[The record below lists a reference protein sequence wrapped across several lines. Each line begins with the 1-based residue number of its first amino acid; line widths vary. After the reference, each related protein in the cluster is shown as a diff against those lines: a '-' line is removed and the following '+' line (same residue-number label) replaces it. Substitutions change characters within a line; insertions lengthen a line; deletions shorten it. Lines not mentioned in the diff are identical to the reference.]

1 MTKVTGKTLS
11 RTDFVAKANKYV
23 EDVLTGEIPACK
35 QVIAACV
42 RQRKDLQ
49 RQGDGQFAYVFDHAK
64 ANRVCAFIS
73 NLQHV
78 KGELAG
84 QKIKLEPW
92 QCFILTTCFG
102 WIHKE
107 TGRRRFRRAY
117 LEIPRGNGKSALS
130 SGVAL
135 FALCADKEAGA
146 EVVVAARVKEQTRFV
161 METCQ
166 QMVRGNKPLRDK
178 FSLSVLAKS
187 VVQDVSMSS
196 LKALASEEDSL
207 DGLSVHLGIIDELHA
222 HRTDGVY
229 SSLSTAC
236 AKRVQSMLWMITT
249 AGSDQAGVCFAMHQ
263 FTERLL
269 DGLATDESF
278 FGIVYT
284 IDPEDKWDSEAA
296 WRKANPN
303 WKVSVQP
310 DAVAQ
315 ECNRAKQI
323 ASQQASFKMK
333 HLNLWMNADSTWL
346 NMTKLQGCVDETLT
360 EESFEGQQCIIG
372 VDLASKLDLCAE
384 VRLFAKLIE
393 DKTHYYAF
401 GTYWLPEET
410 VQNSTNAAYSGWAAN
425 GKLQMTSGSVTDL
438 DFIEQGI
445 RESGQRFKV
454 RELAYDK
461 AQATQMMT
469 HLTNEGMTCVEVG
482 MNVITLSPTMK
493 LFEELVSSNRFH
505 FNDPVLAWAITNVV
519 CHRDVKENIYPRKP
533 KNVESKIDPLVALL
547 LALSRTILAP
557 LDGEDENA
565 SVYERRGVLVL

>member
-1 MTKVTGKTLS
+1 MTKVSGKTS
-11 RTDFVAKANKYV
+11 TKTDFVTKANKFI
-23 EDVLTGEIPACK
+23 EDVLSGEVPACK
-35 QVIAACV
+35 QVIAACE
-42 RQRKDLQ
+42 RQQKDLQ
-49 RQGDGQFAYVFDHAK
+49 RQDDENFAYIFDAAK
-64 ANRVCAFIS
+64 ANRVCMFIS

-102 WIHKE
+102 WLHKE

-117 LEIPRGNGKSALS
+117 LEVPRGNGKSALS

-135 FALCADKEAGA
+135 YGLCADKEAGA
-146 EVVVAARVKEQTRFV
+146 EVVVAARVKDQTRFV
-161 METCQ
+161 METSQ
-166 QMVRGNKPLRDK
+166 AMVRKSKSLRDK
-178 FSLSVLAKS
+178 FGLSVLAKS
-187 VVQDVSMSS
+187 VVQESS
-196 LKALASEEDSL
+196 LSSMKALASEEDSL
-207 DGLSVHLGIIDELHA
+207 DGLSVHFGVVDELHA
-222 HRTDGVY
+222 HKTDGVY

-236 AKRVQSMLWMITT
+236 AKRAQSMLWMITT
-249 AGSDQAGVCFAMHQ
+249 AGSDQAGVCYSMHQ
-263 FTERLL
+263 FTERVLEA
-269 DGLATDESF
+269 LATDESF
-278 FGIVYT
+278 FGIIFT
-284 IDPEDKWDSEAA
+284 IDVEDKWDSEAA

-310 DAVAQ
+310 DAIAQ

-333 HLNLWMNADSTWL
+333 HLNVWMNADSTWL
-346 NMTKLQGCVDETLT
+346 NMTKLQGCIDESLR
-360 EESFEGQQCIIG
+360 EEEFEGQQCIIG

-384 VRLFAKLIE
+384 VRLFAKLVE

-410 VQNSTNAAYSGWAAN
+410 VQNSTNAAYKGWAEN
-425 GKLQMTSGSVTDL
+425 GKLQVTSGSVTDL
-438 DFIEQGI
+438 DFIEQHI
-445 RESGQRFKV
+445 RESGERFKV

-469 HLTNEGMTCVEVG
+469 HLTNEGMTCIEVG

-519 CHRDVKENIYPRKP
+519 CHRDVKQNIYPRKP

-547 LALSRTILAP
+547 LALSRTILSP
-557 LDGEDENA
+557 LDGEDAND
-565 SVYERRGVLVL
+565 SVYDRRGLLVL

>member
-1 MTKVTGKTLS
+1 MKKA
-11 RTDFVAKANKYV
+11 AKDYTAQANKYV
-23 EDVLTGEIPACK
+23 ADVLDGTIPACR
-35 QVIAACV
+35 QVIAACK
-42 RQRKDLQ
+42 RQQNDLAK
-49 RQGDGQFAYVFDHAK
+49 QGSETFPYVYDASK
-64 ANRVCAFIS
+64 GNRICAFIEV
-73 NLQHV
+73 LTHV

-102 WIHKE
+102 WVHKDS
-107 TGRRRFRRAY
+107 GRRRFRRSY
-117 LEIPRGNGKSALS
+117 LEVPRGNGKSALS

-135 FALCADKEAGA
+135 FGLCADKEAGA

-161 METCQ
+161 METSQ
-166 QMVRGNKPLRDK
+166 QQVRKNKKLRAK
-178 FSLSVLAKS
+178 FALSVLAKS
-187 VVQDVSMSS
+187 IVQESSMSS
-196 LKALASEEDSL
+196 LKALASEEESL

-229 SSLSTAC
+229 ASLSTAC

-249 AGSDQAGVCFAMHQ
+249 AGTDQAGVCYAMHQ
-263 FTERLL
+263 FTERIL
-269 DGLATDESF
+269 DGIATDDSF
-278 FGIVYT
+278 FGIIFT
-284 IDPEDKWDSEAA
+284 IDPEDRWDTEDA

-346 NMTKLQGCVDETLT
+346 NMAKLQTCIDESLS
-360 EESFEGQQCIIG
+360 EKDFEGQQCIVG

-384 VRLFAKLIE
+384 VRLFAKTIE
-393 DKTHYYAF
+393 DKTHFYAF

-410 VQNSTNAAYSGWAAN
+410 MQSSTNAAYKGWAAT

-461 AQATQMMT
+461 FQSSQLMT
-469 HLTNEGMTCVEVG
+469 HLTNEGMTCVEVP
-482 MNVITLSPTMK
+482 MNVNTLSPTMK

-519 CHRDVKENIYPRKP
+519 CHRDVKQNIYPRKP

-547 LALSRTILAP
+547 LALSRTILSP
-557 LDGEDENA
+557 LDGQDESQ
-565 SVYERRGVLVL
+565 SVYKTRGILVL